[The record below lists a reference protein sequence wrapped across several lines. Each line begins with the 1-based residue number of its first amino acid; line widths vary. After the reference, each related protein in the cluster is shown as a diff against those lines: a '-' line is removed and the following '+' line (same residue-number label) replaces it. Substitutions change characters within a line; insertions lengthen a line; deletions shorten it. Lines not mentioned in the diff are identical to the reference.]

1 MSERPTRLVTLSIL
15 ALVLA
20 GFGLLSSLSGI
31 ASLAVPNLT
40 RRMVPSTSNAKVH
53 EIQQRM
59 AVELTEATR
68 KWRGYQIAVL
78 IGVLLSSV
86 ALLIGGI
93 KSLNVQNPGPFL
105 LRTTMAILI
114 PLEIAKT
121 WLALAVASAMSSIMA
136 RYTAEIVNVRRH
148 RWPTDADRS
157 CGDRIRHIAIRN
169 VRRFSF
175 CRGLVRRESCAVRGH
190 HLLLQTSRRARA
202 LFGAKS
208 SRNSATVGPASSR
221 ILSVFERIRKQ
232 TNSQDAKSEIT
243 CGWLPE
249 FSIPARA

>member
-105 LRTTMAILI
+105 LRHHDGDLD
-114 PLEIAKT
+114 
-121 WLALAVASAMSSIMA
+121 SA
-136 RYTAEIVNVRRH
+136 
-148 RWPTDADRS
+148 
-157 CGDRIRHIAIRN
+157 
-169 VRRFSF
+169 
-175 CRGLVRRESCAVRGH
+175 
-190 HLLLQTSRRARA
+190 
-202 LFGAKS
+202 
-208 SRNSATVGPASSR
+208 
-221 ILSVFERIRKQ
+221 
-232 TNSQDAKSEIT
+232 
-243 CGWLPE
+243 
-249 FSIPARA
+249 

>member
-136 RYTAEIVNVRRH
+136 RYTAEIVNSAATGGRPMPIDPAAIASGISRFATYAGSAFAVVLCVAKVVLYAVTIYYFRR
-148 RWPTDADRS
+148 PD
-157 CGDRIRHIAIRN
+157 
-169 VRRFSF
+169 V
-175 CRGLVRRESCAVRGH
+175 L
-190 HLLLQTSRRARA
+190 A
-202 LFGAKS
+202 LFSGQKAP
-208 SRNSATVGPASSR
+208 ATPPPLGPR
-221 ILSVFERIRKQ
+221 
-232 TNSQDAKSEIT
+232 
-243 CGWLPE
+243 P
-249 FSIPARA
+249 PAF